1 MKKLLLIIA
10 ILTCCACS
18 SEQKRIEAAF
28 GKIENVAQIG
38 TVEYTIKKL
47 IIADDDAFYKIGS
60 RKIIFSCKAIVKA
73 GIDMKD
79 FTIDDVKYDR
89 GTKSVTVTLPEP
101 TVLSFNMPMEEIK
114 CEFSKVTGI
123 RSDFNTEQRNHLLIQ
138 GEQNIKADLE
148 NLGIIKDAKDN
159 STQFFQT
166 LLNSAGYQNVIVN
179 FKKKEEKKDE

>member
-10 ILTCCACS
+10 LFACCACS

-47 IIADDDAFYKIGS
+47 IIADDDAFYKMGA

-79 FTIDDVKYDR
+79 FTLEDVKYDR
-89 GTKSVTVTLPEP
+89 ANKTISVNLPSP
-101 TVLSFNMPMEEIK
+101 SILSFNMPMEEIK
-114 CEFSKVTGI
+114 CEFSKVSGI
-123 RSDFNTEQRNHLLIQ
+123 RSDFNAEERNHLLVQ
-138 GEQNIKADLE
+138 GEQNIRADLE
-148 NLGIIKDAKDN
+148 NLGIIKDAKEN
-159 STQFFQT
+159 ATQFFQT
-166 LLNSAGYQNVIVN
+166 LLNSAGYKNVVVN
-179 FKKKEEKKDE
+179 FKEKKEA